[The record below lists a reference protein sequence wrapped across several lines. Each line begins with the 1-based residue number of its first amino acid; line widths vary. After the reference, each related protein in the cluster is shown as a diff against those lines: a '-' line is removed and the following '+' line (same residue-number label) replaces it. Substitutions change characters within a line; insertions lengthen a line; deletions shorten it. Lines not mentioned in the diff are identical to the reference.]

1 LFFKLKKLS
10 LQQNHKNMKK
20 LYFVFAI
27 AVSSLGLNAQSL
39 SPTVIA
45 STGGF
50 SSNANGSLSYTVG
63 EMTMVQTFSANGNIL
78 TQGFQQP
85 NDSIILGILD
95 VTQDDFG
102 TFVMYPNPA
111 VDQTKFAFQMP
122 EAGRVTIALYDM
134 LGQKV
139 SDIYA
144 GNYDNGKITGQANV
158 STLSAA
164 MYFMTLTFVA
174 AQDGKTHV
182 TSKKLQVIR

>member
-1 LFFKLKKLS
+1 
-10 LQQNHKNMKK
+10 MKK

-27 AVSSLGLNAQSL
+27 AVSSLGMNAQSL

-63 EMTMVQTFSANGNIL
+63 EMTMVQTFSANNNIL

-85 NDSIILGILD
+85 NDMTVGLLEI
-95 VTQDDFG
+95 TQDDFG
-102 TFVMYPNPA
+102 SFVMYPNPA
-111 VDQTKFAFQMP
+111 VDNTTFGFQMP
-122 EAGRVTIALYDM
+122 EAGRVTIALYDV

-139 SDIYA
+139 SDVYA
-144 GNYDNGKITGQANV
+144 ANYESGKITGQANV
-158 STLSAA
+158 ASLSAA
-164 MYFMTLTFVA
+164 VYFMTLNFVS

-182 TSKKLQVIR
+182 TTKKLQVIR

>member
-1 LFFKLKKLS
+1 
-10 LQQNHKNMKK
+10 MKK

-27 AVSSLGLNAQSL
+27 VVSSLGMNAQSL
-39 SPTVIA
+39 TPQVIA

-102 TFVMYPNPA
+102 SFVMYPNPA
-111 VDQTKFAFQMP
+111 VDITKFAFQMP

-134 LGQKV
+134 VGQKI
-139 SDIYA
+139 SDVYA
-144 GNYDNGKITGQANV
+144 ANYSNGQITGQTNV
-158 STLSAA
+158 TSLATAT
-164 MYFMTLTFVA
+164 YFMTLTFVS
-174 AQDGKTHV
+174 AQDGKTHI
-182 TSKKLQVIR
+182 TTKKLQVIR

>member
-1 LFFKLKKLS
+1 
-10 LQQNHKNMKK
+10 MKK

-39 SPTVIA
+39 TPQVIA

-63 EMTMVQTFSANGNIL
+63 EMTMVQTFSANNNIL

-85 NDSIILGILD
+85 NDNVLGLLD

-102 TFVMYPNPA
+102 SFVVYPNPA
-111 VDQTKFAFQMP
+111 VDQTTYGFEMP
-122 EAGRVTIALYDM
+122 EAGRVSIALYDV

-139 SDIYA
+139 SDLYSA
-144 GNYDNGKITGQANV
+144 NYDAGKVTAQANV
-158 STLSAA
+158 NEYASGV
-164 MYFMTLTFVA
+164 YFVTMTFVSSRDA
-174 AQDGKTHV
+174 KTHV
-182 TSKKLQVIR
+182 TTKKLQVIR